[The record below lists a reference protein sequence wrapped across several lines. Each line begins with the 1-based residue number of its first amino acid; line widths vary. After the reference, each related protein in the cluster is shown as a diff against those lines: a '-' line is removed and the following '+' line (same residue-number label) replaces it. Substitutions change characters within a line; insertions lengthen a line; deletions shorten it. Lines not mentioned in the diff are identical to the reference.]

1 MNTVGGHFSPG
12 VLMKLAVIQHRPRAT
27 RDDDA
32 NTLAEWTARSIARGA
47 DVLVTD
53 PFSAESAL
61 QSIGTCVVLAG
72 DAAIDPD
79 VHRKVAADPPDV
91 LVLAPASESDLQAE
105 AAIEVAIG
113 LSISVAGLVI
123 VLDFSG
129 AEPGSPGHGGSAIV
143 LLGEVAAEALLEDDA
158 LLTDIP
164 VPVPQPKPRAPL
176 PAVPPLLLQRLA
188 HHRGEKVAFDYPA
201 DTS

>member
-1 MNTVGGHFSPG
+1 
-12 VLMKLAVIQHRPRAT
+12 HRRV
-27 RDDDA
+27 
-32 NTLAEWTARSIARGA
+32 AE
-47 DVLVTD
+47 
-53 PFSAESAL
+53 
-61 QSIGTCVVLAG
+61 
-72 DAAIDPD
+72 
-79 VHRKVAADPPDV
+79 DPPDV

-123 VLDFSG
+123 VLDSSG
-129 AEPGSPGHGGSAIV
+129 AEPGTPGHGGSAIV

-158 LLTDIP
+158 LIAQIP

-188 HHRGEKVAFDYPA
+188 HHRGERVAFDYPA